1 MHQSKPPRDPETSR
15 LSSALALASVAAAIA
30 AVATAD
36 GVWAV
41 AVGALLAA
49 VHLGSSSLEQR
60 YGLASHSGSAATIV
74 AAVIFIAVWATA
86 GLTFGLWLLI
96 AVGGLSV
103 TLGVDALLTGRFDAA
118 GSVSRVPSTA
128 PVRLKARA
136 SEQPPQTQTDQS
148 PTDGPPA
155 FDPVE
160 PPQQSV
166 AAPIGP
172 VQPQP
177 MPPPTESDPAPSAAE
192 PTSEDLA
199 PEEITPQVAW
209 IADLTWSTLRAMRD
223 LDQATHNYEICH
235 AVAEAAMLNARTRL
249 HMRSQRAESSDWSD
263 SEWDY
268 RVRWALSALHNIQA
282 GAVEQTVRGWWRVTE
297 GGRAIGAADA
307 KRHARVYFE
316 AKLGL
321 GDYSPEPMPGFSP
334 DDGVSSG
341 DPVPPPTLQE
351 QLMAQLWALAPP
363 CFEEL
368 CAEAL
373 RRTGYRNVHTTGG
386 PGDSGIDVL
395 AEQSDATGTTPVYV
409 QCKAW
414 RGEVTL
420 QVVQEFR
427 EALRW
432 RSNRGRP
439 GFGWLMTTGAFST
452 EARAAAERAGATR
465 LKLVDGSELC
475 GLLAKHGDIVFERE
489 GSVEV
494 NHEWFDDLV
503 RRCRATDRYKIQAY
517 PPGRPPL
524 PDPPSAR
531 TGA

>member
-1 MHQSKPPRDPETSR
+1 M
-15 LSSALALASVAAAIA
+15 AAPVA

-36 GVWAV
+36 GIWAV

-49 VHLGSSSLEQR
+49 VYLGSSSLEQR
-60 YGLASHSGSAATIV
+60 YGLASHASSATTIIV
-74 AAVIFIAVWATA
+74 AVIFIAVWATA

-103 TLGVDALLTGRFDAA
+103 TLGADALLTGRFDAS
-118 GSVSRVPSTA
+118 GSVPRAPSSA
-128 PVRLKARA
+128 SARLKARD
-136 SEQPPQTQTDQS
+136 SEGPPQTQANQS
-148 PTDGPPA
+148 PIDGPPTS
-155 FDPVE
+155 DPAAS
-160 PPQQSV
+160 PQQS
-166 AAPIGP
+166 ATALLDP
-172 VQPQP
+172 VQSQP
-177 MPPPTESDPAPSAAE
+177 TSPPTESDAAPPATE

-199 PEEITPQVAW
+199 PEELTPQVAW

-223 LDQATHNYEICH
+223 LDQPMHNYEICH

-249 HMRSQRAESSDWSD
+249 HLRSQRAESSDWSD

-282 GAVEQTVRGWWRVTE
+282 GAVEQTVRGWWQVTE

-307 KRHARVYFE
+307 KRHARVYFG

-341 DPVPPPTLQE
+341 GSAPPPTLQE

-373 RRTGYRNVHTTGG
+373 RRTGYRSVHTTGG

-414 RGEVTL
+414 RGKVTL
-420 QVVQEFR
+420 KVVQDFR

-439 GFGWLMTTGAFST
+439 GFGWLMTTGAFSA

-475 GLLAKHGDIVFERE
+475 GLLAKHDDIVFERE
-489 GSVEV
+489 GGAEV

-524 PDPPSAR
+524 PDPRSAR

>member
-1 MHQSKPPRDPETSR
+1 MRQSKPPRDLEVSR
-15 LSSALALASVAAAIA
+15 LPSALALASVAAAVA

-36 GVWAV
+36 GIWAV
-41 AVGALLAA
+41 AVGALLTA
-49 VHLGSSSLEQR
+49 VHLGSSSMEQR
-60 YGLASHSGSAATIV
+60 YGLAAHAGSAATII

-86 GLTFGLWLLI
+86 GLTFGLWLLV

-103 TLGVDALLTGRFDAA
+103 TLGADALLTGRFAA
-118 GSVSRVPSTA
+118 SGSAPRGAPTA
-128 PVRLKARA
+128 PVRLTARD
-136 SEQPPQTQTDQS
+136 SEEPPQTQADQS
-148 PTDGPPA
+148 PIDGPPP

-160 PPQQSV
+160 PSQQN
-166 AAPIGP
+166 ATRPFNPA
-172 VQPQP
+172 QPQP
-177 MPPPTESDPAPSAAE
+177 TPLPTESDPAPPAAE

-223 LDQATHNYEICH
+223 LDQPAHNYEICH
-235 AVAEAAMLNARTRL
+235 AVADAAMLNARTRL
-249 HMRSQRAESSDWSD
+249 HTRAQRAESSDWQD

-297 GGRAIGAADA
+297 GGRAIDAADA
-307 KRHARVYFE
+307 KRHARVYFG

-321 GDYSPEPMPGFSP
+321 GDYSPEPMPGFGP

-341 DPVPPPTLQE
+341 DPVPPPALQE

-373 RRTGYRNVHTTGG
+373 RRTGYRSVHTTGG

-420 QVVQEFR
+420 KVVQEFR

-439 GFGWLMTTGAFST
+439 GFGWLMTTGSFST

-475 GLLAKHGDIVFERE
+475 GLLAKHDGIVVERE
-489 GSVEV
+489 GGAEV

-524 PDPPSAR
+524 PDPQ
-531 TGA
+531 